1 MYFKIWIYDIQDIT
15 PMEGNPIYNE
25 AIDKLSAWDHINWT
39 HIKIWKNVFGK
50 ASSTIF
56 FMFFKFLFHPKKS
69 VTHKLT
75 LSQLA
80 WEVQIQQNLAILVW
94 KVRVHSKCRTQ

>member
-56 FMFFKFLFHPKKS
+56 FMFFKFLFHPEKKCY
-69 VTHKLT
+69 
-75 LSQLA
+75 SQ
-80 WEVQIQQNLAILVW
+80 IN
-94 KVRVHSKCRTQ
+94 SKSASMGSTNSAKSSNFGMKSTSSF